1 MVYEEQRKVI
11 LEIAEKEDCV
21 IIGRNFNWIFVIRL
35 PDFITKEDFKWAVE
49 TATKKKKLDCSLAEF
64 MTIDEGLCIE
74 IMHLGAYKIVK
85 KY

>member
-1 MVYEEQRKVI
+1 MVYEAQRKVI

-21 IIGRNFNWIFVIRL
+21 IIGRNA
-35 PDFITKEDFKWAVE
+35 DFITKEDFKLAVE

-64 MTIDEGLCIE
+64 MTIDEGLCIQ